1 MPPCI
6 DPAVMFS
13 TKKQVAPGRLK
24 TPDPRN
30 GNSACWKM
38 RGSLGQFCEKTYHP
52 QCAVGTPRASCTAP
66 TNVEST
72 DDTENYGDWVNY
84 KCFAKKKDPVS
95 GRVLAC
101 GKDKTET
108 FPFCT
113 TGGTTTSGGTTG
125 SLDTSAS
132 QEINTGGDCA
142 VDAGGAAGIAIGCA
156 LVGFLLGAAVIQLYK
171 KNTTPGPKLEM
182 TTLAPSKP

>member
-1 MPPCI
+1 M
-6 DPAVMFS
+6 
-13 TKKQVAPGRLK
+13 G
-24 TPDPRN
+24 
-30 GNSACWKM
+30 
-38 RGSLGQFCEKTYHP
+38 GSLGQFCEKTYHP

-113 TGGTTTSGGTTG
+113 TGSTTTSGGTTG

-132 QEINTGGDCA
+132 QEIHGGRLRCRRWRGCRHRHRLCPCRLSPRRRRPPA
-142 VDAGGAAGIAIGCA
+142 VQEEHDAWTEVGDDDAGAVKA
-156 LVGFLLGAAVIQLYK
+156 LKQSASEGGRGRGTYASDRIF
-171 KNTTPGPKLEM
+171 
-182 TTLAPSKP
+182 